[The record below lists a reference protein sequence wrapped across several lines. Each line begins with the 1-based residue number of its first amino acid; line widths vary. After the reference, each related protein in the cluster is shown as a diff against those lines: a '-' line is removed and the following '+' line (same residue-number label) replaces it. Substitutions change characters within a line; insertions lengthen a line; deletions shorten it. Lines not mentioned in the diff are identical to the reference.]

1 VILIRLLVGL
11 VFFEEGLQKLLF
23 PSVMGAGRFARIGIP
38 APDALGPFVG
48 VVEIVCGAMLVLGL
62 LTRLATVPLLVDIT
76 VAILSTKVPIPLGHG
91 YGPFTLPQ
99 LSRYGFWSAASEGR
113 TELCD
118 ADGAAVSADRRRRPA
133 RPAAPPGIGGRRRS
147 WAARAPACRRGAAA
161 SPSRRAGT
169 AGTR

>member
-38 APDALGPFVG
+38 APDALGPFVA
-48 VVEIVCGAMLVLGL
+48 VVEIVCGAMLVLGV

-76 VAILSTKVPIPLGHG
+76 VAILSTKVPILLSHS

-113 TELCD
+113 TDFAMLMGLLFLLIVGGGPWSLD
-118 ADGAAVSADRRRRPA
+118 AL
-133 RPAAPPGIGGRRRS
+133 RS
-147 WAARAPACRRGAAA
+147 RGAPA
-161 SPSRRAGT
+161 SPPTSG
-169 AGTR
+169 